1 MAGCHKARLVVRGD
15 TQVEGVDFQE
25 TFSHVIKISTVKTLV
40 VVDIKQH
47 RPLFQL
53 DVNNAFLH
61 GDLDKEVFIRPLG
74 NGIPSYL
81 KPCILEDILILSM
94 IIPCLPGYFLDD
106 QFKIKDLGSLNYFL
120 GIDVLHTTSGVLLHQ
135 RKFILDLLAEFHSD
149 ACSPI
154 TCPLELNVKLKD
166 RVGNYLPMP
175 EEYRSLISKLNFFT
189 HTRHDLNF
197 VVQHLSQFMQQPC
210 EPQMKVALH
219 LLRYLRGTSDFGI
232 FFNNSSD
239 LSLQVYCD
247 SDWGS
252 CPESRRSVYGFCI
265 FLGRSLISWK
275 SKKHVVISLS
285 LAETEYM
292 AMSKVVAKT
301 IWVCR
306 LLTDFGFPS
315 ALHILH
321 FCDSMSAIHNAR
333 NPVFHERTNYF
344 ELDCHFVRSK
354 LAEGL
359 ISLSHTSSA
368 SQLAC

>member
-47 RPLFQL
+47 RTLFQL

-61 GDLDKEVFIRPLG
+61 GDLDKEVFIR
-74 NGIPSYL
+74 
-81 KPCILEDILILSM
+81 
-94 IIPCLPGYFLDD
+94 LPPDD

-175 EEYRSLISKLNFFT
+175 EEYRSLISKLNLFT

-210 EPQMKVALH
+210 EPQIKVALH

-252 CPESRRSVYGFCI
+252 CPESKRSVYGFCI
-265 FLGRSLISWK
+265 FLGRSLIGWK

-306 LLTDFGFPS
+306 LLTNFGFPS

-333 NPVFHERTNYF
+333 NPIFHERTNYF